1 MNNLDEKPASKWI
14 VILTALSFSFIGLG
28 ALYIAV
34 DTTRFLIIGIYN
46 SQDNIEFNKGA
57 LYLYGVSLIL
67 LIFVVGIIYTN
78 YLKKNISNHTNKI
91 IGKVVLVCLIITFL
105 LPQIVHYATANYLE
119 NNGYQVCEARS
130 KQWLHVRTIVYSKL
144 VSCDEDKY

>member
-14 VILTALSFSFIGLG
+14 VILTTLSFGIIGIG

-34 DTTRFLIIGIYN
+34 DATISLITGIYN
-46 SQDNIEFNKGA
+46 FQDNIEFNKGA
-57 LYLYGVSLIL
+57 LYLYGVGLIL

-78 YLKKNISNHTNKI
+78 YLKKNISSHANKI
-91 IGKVVLVCLIITFL
+91 IGKAVLVFLLITFF
-105 LPQIVHYATANYLE
+105 LPQIVHYTTANYLE
-119 NNGYQVCEARS
+119 NRGYQVCEARS

-144 VSCDEDKY
+144 VSCDEDNH

>member
-1 MNNLDEKPASKWI
+1 MNNLDEKSASKWI
-14 VILTALSFSFIGLG
+14 VVLTALSFGIIGLG

-34 DTTRFLIIGIYN
+34 DTTILLITGIYN

-57 LYLYGVSLIL
+57 LYLYGVGLIL

-78 YLKKNISNHTNKI
+78 YLKRSISNHTNKI

-105 LPQIVHYATANYLE
+105 LPQIIHYATANYLE
-119 NNGYQVCEARS
+119 NRGYQVCEARS
-130 KQWLHVRTIVYSKL
+130 KKWLHVQTIVYSKF
-144 VSCDEDKY
+144 VSCDEAKH